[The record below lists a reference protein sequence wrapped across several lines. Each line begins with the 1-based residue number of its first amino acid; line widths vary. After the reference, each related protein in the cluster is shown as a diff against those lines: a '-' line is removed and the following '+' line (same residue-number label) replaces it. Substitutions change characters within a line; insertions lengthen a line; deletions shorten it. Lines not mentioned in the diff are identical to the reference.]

1 MSGTPTVKLGG
12 AHTVVGGFHN
22 GTMYPTY
29 RDTFERYKTLTSDF
43 EIEPTVTYDSAT
55 RQGTVD
61 VKVRNT
67 SGSSAGGLL
76 HVVLV
81 ESHKYY
87 LWQGLDSL
95 HHLER
100 AMYPDAGETVTIP
113 ANDSLTRTRN
123 FTLDASWVPQN
134 CHFVVF
140 IQNTSNRQILQGAK
154 AAVRPTP
161 ELKFAGIQPDGL
173 TRPNTSVSFPL
184 SLSNRGTSD
193 VSGGTATVSTTD
205 PYLLVTG
212 PSSTFGP
219 IPVGGVVASNSQYA
233 LNILPGC
240 PDPYMA
246 WLFVD
251 FTGTD
256 YETTDSFPMVITATP
271 GFADQMEGG
280 VNGWTHSGYADQ
292 WHQTTHRSNSSSHSW
307 YCGTEGTWQYTN
319 DNDAVLVT
327 PYFSVGEPFMTFY
340 QYYRTE
346 AGYDYCMV
354 EVNNGSD
361 FWAQL
366 ASYNGNGASWQLVS
380 RPLTGLQFQTV
391 RLRFRFISD
400 GSVVD
405 EGWYVD
411 DLYAGLL
418 SGIAAPES
426 QPTERL
432 SLASGQ
438 NPVRDVAELRYQIPP
453 GAKASVAIY
462 DVAGSRVAEYGGL
475 SATGRLNW
483 NLTDASGAQVR
494 NGTFFARLAALSG
507 SSSVRIVVAR

>member
-1 MSGTPTVKLGG
+1 MKLGG

-43 EIEPTVTYDSAT
+43 EIEPTVSYDSTT

-76 HVVLV
+76 HIVLV

-123 FTLDASWVPQN
+123 FTLDAAWVPEN

-161 ELKFAGIQPDGL
+161 ELKFAGVQPDGL
-173 TRPNTSVSFPL
+173 PIPNSSVHFPL
-184 SLSNRGTSD
+184 SLTNRGTCG
-193 VSGGTATVSTTD
+193 VSSGTAVLSTSD
-205 PYLLVTG
+205 PYVQVTG
-212 PSSTFGP
+212 ASSSFGS
-219 IPVGGVVASNSQYA
+219 IPVGRVTTSNSQYA
-233 LNILPGC
+233 VDILPGC
-240 PDPYMA
+240 PDPHMA

-256 YETTDSFPMVITATP
+256 YEVVDSFPMVITATP
-271 GFADQMEGG
+271 GLSDQMEGG

-307 YCGTEGTWQYTN
+307 YCGTEGSWQYTN

-327 PYFSVGEPFMTFY
+327 PYFSVGDPFMTFY
-340 QYYRTE
+340 HYYRTE
-346 AGYDYCMV
+346 AGYDYGMV

-366 ASYNGNGASWQLVS
+366 ASYNGNGASWQQVT

-391 RLRFRFISD
+391 RFRFRFISD
-400 GSVVD
+400 GSVID
-405 EGWYVD
+405 EGWYID
-411 DLYAGLL
+411 DFYAGLL
-418 SGIAAPES
+418 SGISGPQHRPA
-426 QPTERL
+426 ERPVL
-432 SLASGQ
+432 SSGR
-438 NPVRDVAELRYQIPP
+438 NPVRGSAELSYEVPA
-453 GAKASVAIY
+453 GVHGEVSVY
-462 DVAGSRVAEYGGL
+462 DAVGSRVAKFSGL
-475 SATGRLNW
+475 SATGRLTW
-483 NLTDASGAQVR
+483 NLADAKGAHVR
-494 NGTFFARLAALSG
+494 NGTYFARLVTTRG
-507 SSSVRIVVAR
+507 SSSVQVVVAR